1 MKCRKSILVLLLAAA
16 MLLVVLVGCGTGE
29 EQEES
34 IQINVTIIYGDGSEE
49 KIELETAEETLGR
62 ALVEGGIVEDNQTTY
77 GLYILTVNGVTANEA
92 NQEWWCIT
100 KDGESVMT
108 GADETE
114 ILDGDAYEITLT
126 VGY

>member
-16 MLLVVLVGCGTGE
+16 MLLVVLVGCGAGE